1 MFPIDFLVTF
11 SKVKV
16 KLLVFIVHVVYSI
29 SYDPLMVTKLAT
41 HFLTIEIALWVTR
54 SRSNY

>member
-16 KLLVFIVHVVYSI
+16 KLLVLIVHVVHSI
-29 SYDPLMVTKLAT
+29 SYDPLMITKLAT
-41 HFLTIEIALWVTR
+41 HLLTLDIALWVTM
-54 SRSNY
+54 SRSDY

>member
-11 SKVKV
+11 SKMKV
-16 KLLVFIVHVVYSI
+16 KLLVFIVHVVKSI

-41 HFLTIEIALWVTR
+41 HLLTLEIALWVKR